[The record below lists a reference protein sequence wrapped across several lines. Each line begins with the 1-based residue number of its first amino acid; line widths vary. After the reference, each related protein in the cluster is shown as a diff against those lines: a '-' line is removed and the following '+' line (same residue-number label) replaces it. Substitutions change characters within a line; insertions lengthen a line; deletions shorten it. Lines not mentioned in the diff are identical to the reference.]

1 MGTKKKAFHYALHIG
16 LGYFIV
22 GWCLFE
28 MIWVK
33 EDLYIHLELTPD
45 SVYLSIS
52 ACMFWIACVLGILA
66 SPKYSVSKGRR
77 SLFLATSFLMTF
89 ASILSVI
96 PNTVVVCLG
105 RFAKGLASGM
115 FLVTCPVYIEEV
127 SPEKLKKRLVGLV
140 YAELTLGALIVSIFS
155 LCLSTSDGNKE
166 LIEGLWKLVVV
177 FPIFANFYNFHRF
190 QKKYKLDTPYWY
202 LTQGKLEECAQA
214 LDIIYKEEKIQEKLN
229 ELEIS
234 TVNLLETQ
242 GKPAFFTLFFNKK
255 QRKMLR
261 ISMLLPLFNSAPGLS
276 LLLNDW
282 IISAQDFFSNEIKFR
297 AATCFLLLIQFALA
311 CFLLKYKKPH
321 HLNLLLSG
329 QVIFSFLLM
338 VLCVFSSIIRV
349 SDQFYV
355 LFLGLCISVYSPL
368 LGLNFWII
376 IKKSLDEY
384 AFSLSVLVYSLVV
397 IFFSMIFEE
406 IHENNLS
413 WIAYMCTAIISFL
426 GSVYICF
433 EFKR

>member
-1 MGTKKKAFHYALHIG
+1 MGTKKKAFYYALHVG
-16 LGYFIV
+16 LGYFVV

-33 EDLYIHLELTPD
+33 DDLYVQLELSPG

-52 ACMFWIACVLGILA
+52 DCMFWIACVLGILA
-66 SPKYSVSKGRR
+66 SPKYSRSKGRR
-77 SLFLATSFLMTF
+77 NLFLGASFLMTF
-89 ASILSVI
+89 ASMLSVI
-96 PNTVVVCLG
+96 PNVVVVCLG

-115 FLVTCPVYIEEV
+115 FLTTCPVYIEEI
-127 SPEKLKKRLVGLV
+127 STEKLKKKLVGLV
-140 YAELTLGALIVSIFS
+140 YVELTLGALIVSIFS
-155 LCLSTSDGNKE
+155 LCLSTSDGNEE
-166 LIEGLWKLVVV
+166 LIEGLWKLVVG
-177 FPIFANFYNFHRF
+177 FPIIVCFYIFHRF

-202 LTQGKLEECAQA
+202 LTQGNLEQCAKA

-234 TVNLLETQ
+234 TVTLLETQ

-261 ISMLLPLFNSAPGLS
+261 ISILLPLFNQVSGLS

-282 IISAQDFFSNEIKFR
+282 IISAQDLFSNELKFR
-297 AATCFLLLIQFALA
+297 GATCFLLLIHFTLA
-311 CFLLKYKKPH
+311 CLLFKYKKPN

-329 QVIFSFLLM
+329 QVLFSFLL
-338 VLCVFSSIIRV
+338 VILCVFSSIIKV

-355 LFLGLCISVYSPL
+355 LFLSLTISIYSPL
-368 LGLNFWII
+368 LGLNFWTI
-376 IKKSLDEY
+376 IKKYSDEY
-384 AFSLSVLVYSLVV
+384 AFSISILVYSLVI
-397 IFFSMIFEE
+397 IFFFMSFYQ

-413 WIAYMCTAIISFL
+413 WIVYLCTSIITFF
-426 GSVYICF
+426 GSVYLCL